1 MYMKKVICLFV
12 LLIMPLSVKATSGC
26 CSSHGGVDC
35 SRDQSNGRVICNDG
49 WTGSSCSYSSITKCS
64 GYTTKQT
71 TVPVSYKYGCTDS
84 SAINYDSSA
93 NKDDGSCIATV
104 YGCTNQESSN
114 YNKDANKDDGSCI
127 PFIYGCMDEKAINYN
142 EQATKDDLSCEY
154 EEEKIVEENTKNNIK
169 EGTSDPVGT
178 IVGTGALTGLGYFI
192 YKKVKKKS

>member
-12 LLIMPLSVKATSGC
+12 LLIMPLGVKATSGC

-35 SRDQSNGRVICNDG
+35 SRAQSNGRVICNDG

-71 TVPVSYKYGCTDS
+71 TAPVNYKYGCTDS
-84 SAINYDSSA
+84 S
-93 NKDDGSCIATV
+93 
-104 YGCTNQESSN
+104 
-114 YNKDANKDDGSCI
+114 
-127 PFIYGCMDEKAINYN
+127 AINYN

-169 EGTSDPVGT
+169 EETSDPVGT